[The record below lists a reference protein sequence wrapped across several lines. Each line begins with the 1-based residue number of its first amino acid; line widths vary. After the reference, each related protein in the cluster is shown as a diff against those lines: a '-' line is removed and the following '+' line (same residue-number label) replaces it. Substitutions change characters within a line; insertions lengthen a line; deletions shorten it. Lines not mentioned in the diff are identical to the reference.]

1 MSAPFR
7 FDVGAVTGATST
19 VQLCRTGS
27 FYRADQGRFKVTRG
41 MLEAMVANAQER
53 GVDLPL
59 KLTHEGNTLA
69 AGWVPPS
76 TLSVRPWRTGYGLF
90 GSVTWAQDE
99 ALLSALRAGRSKYI
113 SPEIVWR
120 DTRMA
125 ASPRGHA
132 GEPIGP
138 SLVGAA
144 LVLDP
149 FFSMDAVQF
158 SRFASRLAAGLAH
171 KPQRYAMDQGMIDKV
186 KDVLKDKGMA
196 EESLDGAVLAL
207 MMALSGGSAEQPS
220 EPMPAEATPEAKP
233 EEEELPY
240 DKAAPAI
247 AAARVAQFDK
257 MAKRLAELEAKD
269 KAREAKEN
277 DALFSEFSLAGRL
290 RFADKDEAKK
300 LLEQHGPDAFKAAY
314 GRVPALEQPAPK
326 QTAALPTA
334 KIGEALEQASNKT
347 GAPVVN
353 ADKAVPVEA
362 IRKYMRENGVTA
374 AKAATALSRAAK

>member
-1 MSAPFR
+1 MTLFR

-41 MLEAMVANAQER
+41 MLECMRENAVER

-69 AGWVPPS
+69 AGWVSPS

-138 SLVGAA
+138 SLVAAA
-144 LVLDP
+144 LVLEP
-149 FFSMDAVQF
+149 FFQMDAITFARALRQARRF
-158 SRFASRLAAGLAH
+158 SL
-171 KPQRYAMDQGMIDKV
+171 PQRYAMDEKQIEAIKS
-186 KDVLKDKGMA
+186 VLKDKGMP
-196 EESLDGAVLAL
+196 EEACADAVLSL
-207 MMALSGGSAEQPS
+207 MTVLSGGGAEAPAE
-220 EPMPAEATPEAKP
+220 EPMPAEAKP
-233 EEEELPY
+233 EEMKPEDELTAS
-240 DKAAPAI
+240 AAPAI
-247 AAARVAQFDK
+247 QAARAAQFDR
-257 MAKRLAELEAKD
+257 MAKRLAELEVKE
-269 KAREAKEN
+269 KARDESERA
-277 DALFSEFSLAGRL
+277 ALFADFKGRGKL
-290 RFADKDEAKK
+290 RFAVEADAKALLDES
-300 LLEQHGPDAFKAAY
+300 GPVAFKRAY
-314 GRVPALEQPAPK
+314 GAIPDLEQPAPK
-326 QTAALPTA
+326 QTGALPTA
-334 KIGEALEQASNKT
+334 KIGEALEQASAKT
-347 GAPVVN
+347 GAPVLN
-353 ADKAVPVEA
+353 ADKAVPVA
-362 IRKYMRENGVTA
+362 DLKAYMAKHNVTA
-374 AKAATALSRAAK
+374 AKAHTALSRAK